1 MGSPKVAVRIPGGLT
16 LGESAVRRLASVCAR
31 VVLAGESPGLPE
43 ALGRFPVVPDIRPG
57 RGPLGGI
64 EALLRSGLDE
74 AYLVLPCDLP
84 LVSESILLRLVERAA
99 GGPAVCRVEGSG
111 TFEPFPLV
119 VPAMALSVL
128 ESMLGGGS
136 LAVRRFVDGISPRF
150 LDLPSE
156 AGVCFRNVN
165 EPGDLPGG
173 TPP

>member
-1 MGSPKVAVRIPGGLT
+1 
-16 LGESAVRRLASVCAR
+16 
-31 VVLAGESPGLPE
+31 
-43 ALGRFPVVPDIRPG
+43 
-57 RGPLGGI
+57 
-64 EALLRSGLDE
+64 
-74 AYLVLPCDLP
+74 
-84 LVSESILLRLVERAA
+84 
-99 GGPAVCRVEGSG
+99 
-111 TFEPFPLV
+111 
-119 VPAMALSVL
+119 MALSVL